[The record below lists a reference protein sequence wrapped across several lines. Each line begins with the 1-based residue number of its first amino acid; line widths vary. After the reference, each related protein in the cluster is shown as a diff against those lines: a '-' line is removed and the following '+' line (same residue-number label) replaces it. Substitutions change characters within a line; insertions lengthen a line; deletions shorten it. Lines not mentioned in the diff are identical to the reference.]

1 MSTEIARPA
10 PSAIALEIENQRDV
24 LLQLMPDRATQER
37 FMAALL
43 TYVEPRA
50 ELHSKLHRQSLMVAV
65 YQIAKLGLD
74 PGSDVYLRAGN
85 DGIKLMV
92 GYHGAHKLMLRVPGA
107 SHLHVDMIYANEHCV
122 VEHGRVIE
130 HVNSLDVKRRGPAIA
145 CVARLHFH
153 DGRVIERI
161 VDQTDIDIARKTG
174 QNGWKISEGEMW
186 RKTAILRLAKI
197 VVLDEMTRSALEDA
211 DRSEYRNA
219 PPQRVTPRVYAG
231 PKRVELPEETAPE
244 IVTET
249 VDVETVEIAPTET
262 EEI

>member
-10 PSAIALEIENQRDV
+10 PSAIALEIENQRDI

-43 TYVEPRA
+43 TYVEPRT
-50 ELHSKLHRQSLMVAV
+50 ELHSKAHRQSLMVAV

-74 PGSDVYLRAGN
+74 PGSDVYLRTGN

-130 HVNSLDVKRRGPAIA
+130 HVNSLDVKRRGPPVA

-153 DGRVIERI
+153 DGRTIERI

-197 VVLDEMTRSALEDA
+197 VVLDEMTRSALEENE
-211 DRSEYRNA
+211 RSEYRNT
-219 PPQRVTPRVYAG
+219 PPQRTGPRLYAG
-231 PKRVELPEETAPE
+231 PKRTELTAEIATETTTE

-249 VDVETVEIAPTET
+249 TTDTIET